1 MSYDYTCKPPKAYIY
16 IYVYE
21 NGNVATMNSAKICI
35 STTMGANIYASI
47 IQVPWTLNQNQECVI
62 YI

>member
-21 NGNVATMNSAKICI
+21 NGNLATMNSAKICI
-35 STTMGANIYASI
+35 STTMGANMH
-47 IQVPWTLNQNQECVI
+47 PLFKCLGH
-62 YI
+62 